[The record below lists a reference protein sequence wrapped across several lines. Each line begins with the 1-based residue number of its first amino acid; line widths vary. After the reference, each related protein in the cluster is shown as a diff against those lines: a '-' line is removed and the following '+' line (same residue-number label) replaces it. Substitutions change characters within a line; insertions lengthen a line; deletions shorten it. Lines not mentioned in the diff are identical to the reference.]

1 MFSISLCTIDGIS
14 DILACCTDSENVAKA
29 LDENDVMPLLTE
41 KDIPGAS
48 LNGKKPSELKVV
60 QLKRWLNCRDAPVSG
75 KKPELIQRY
84 G

>member
-1 MFSISLCTIDGIS
+1 M
-14 DILACCTDSENVAKA
+14 LACHTHSDSVAKRC
-29 LDENDVMPLLTE
+29 DESDDMPLLTE

-48 LNGKKPSELKVV
+48 LHGKDPSELNVT
-60 QLKRWLNCRDAPVSG
+60 QLKRWLICRDAPVSG

>member
-1 MFSISLCTIDGIS
+1 MNVLKFIVTLCIVDGVSNVLASHICS
-14 DILACCTDSENVAKA
+14 DNV
-29 LDENDVMPLLTE
+29 DIPLLTE

-48 LNGKKPSELKVV
+48 FNGEDPSELNVI
-60 QLKRWLNCRDAPVSG
+60 QLKRWLICRDAPTTG